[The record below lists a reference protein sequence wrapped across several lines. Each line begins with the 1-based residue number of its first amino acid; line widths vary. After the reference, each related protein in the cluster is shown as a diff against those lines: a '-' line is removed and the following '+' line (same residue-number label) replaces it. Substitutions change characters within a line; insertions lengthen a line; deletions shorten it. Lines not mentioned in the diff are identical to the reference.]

1 MPPMQP
7 QTQYLYRFAFCA
19 NLLLILWVALWQMIL
34 SPHPHLNNWVMAV
47 VWSIPLLLPLH
58 GMLAAKPYTYA
69 WSNFILMFYFL
80 HSLTLITI
88 DEGER
93 WLAGVELLLVTIAF
107 ISNIL
112 FARVRAKELGIKLQ
126 RLSQVERQE
135 RERFEPPKD

>member
-7 QTQYLYRFAFCA
+7 QTQYLHRFAFCA
-19 NLLLILWVALWQMIL
+19 NLTLLLWVALWQMIL

-107 ISNIL
+107 LSNIL
-112 FARVRAKELGIKLQ
+112 FVRVRAKELDIKLQ

-135 RERFEPPKD
+135 RESFKPPKD

>member
-7 QTQYLYRFAFCA
+7 QTQYIHRFAVCA
-19 NLLLILWVALWQMIL
+19 NLTLMLWVALWQTII

-47 VWSIPLLLPLH
+47 VWIIPLLLPLR

-80 HSLTLITI
+80 HALTLLTI

-93 WLAGVELLLVTIAF
+93 GLAGIELLLVTIAF
-107 ISNIL
+107 LSNIL

-135 RERFEPPKD
+135 RERFEPPED